1 MHILPICIL
10 SSIKIYGDSVNNYF
24 VLSSTLSFTNS
35 WHNMYLLLRS
45 SLVSLDS
52 IEVVRI
58 MLNRQL
64 QYLFKI
70 LLFVWGVIKSKY
82 ESSIHFKYN
91 LNGVYLMVIK
101 TRFLDSLPP
110 LYFTKDNCQ
119 TYQVHF
125 VTEVKEWTIPLLT

>member
-1 MHILPICIL
+1 
-10 SSIKIYGDSVNNYF
+10 
-24 VLSSTLSFTNS
+24 
-35 WHNMYLLLRS
+35 MYLLLRS

-82 ESSIHFKYN
+82 ESSIHFKYTNSLVNVDLFYANFTNTVFQKIPILHLTNNMKKNPSLKRILLDFVWTFCILTWITQSLVKWFFPRRALIWLN
-91 LNGVYLMVIK
+91 LYGHEAVRHKL
-101 TRFLDSLPP
+101 
-110 LYFTKDNCQ
+110 
-119 TYQVHF
+119 
-125 VTEVKEWTIPLLT
+125 